1 MPSPGEHKTVQARI
15 LRYASDIGWD
25 VVTQADSERLRGFDP
40 SIPSPADRAYRAS
53 LFLRE
58 VFAKKMSEFNPGYD
72 DTPDALLGIF
82 RNLPATEEGNFEFL
96 QYVRNMKTHY
106 VPNEGRELDLKLV
119 DFDKPSRNEYHVT
132 EEFSFHNGRFGTRED
147 VVFLV
152 NGIPVLTFECKNAT
166 KREAI
171 ALGVDQIR
179 RYHEETPELFVPET
193 LFAVTEALG
202 FVYGVTWNTQRRNIF
217 QWKDD
222 AAGQLE
228 TKVKS
233 FCDRSHVL
241 DLLRSF
247 VVFAEKDERLEKYV
261 LRQHQR
267 VAVELVVGR
276 CLDRHK
282 TRGLVWHTQGSGK
295 TYTMIKA
302 AELLFKA
309 ARAEKPT
316 IIFLIDRN
324 ELEDQ
329 MLRNLASLGIANVEH
344 ADRMTRL
351 NELLR
356 NDYRGLV
363 VSTIHKFRD
372 MPAAINERS
381 NIYVLIDEAHRTTGG
396 DLGVYLTAAVPNAT
410 FVGFTGTPIDRT
422 AHGRGTFKTFGV
434 DDDRGYLHKYSIAES
449 IEDGATLPL
458 YYSLAASELLV
469 PAQLMEDEFLE
480 VADVEG
486 VADIEELNAVLDRA
500 VNLKNFLKADK
511 RVTKVASEIAD
522 HYRSVVEPLGYKAFV
537 VGVDREACAK
547 YKRALDG
554 VLPPEYSEVV
564 FTGNNNDPVELKALH
579 LDETREREIRRAF
592 QDAQALPK
600 ILIVT
605 EKLLTGFDAPILYTM
620 YLDKPMRDH
629 TLLQAV
635 ARVNRPYENEDEE
648 LVKPHGLIVD
658 FVGIFDKLERALA
671 FDSDEVDAV
680 VKDVDKLKELFAT
693 ELGVAQRDY
702 LPLITQNFNDKD
714 VDTVIEHFRDDDR
727 RSEIHR
733 LYKQIEALFE
743 ILAPDAFLRPFL
755 DDYATISAIFAVV
768 RRAYSDRLVLDRDFL
783 RKTNEVVQAH
793 VDVAVIKIVDDYVAL
808 GPDALAELK
817 AKNTGDGTRVV
828 NLVKSITRAA
838 EEEPGDPFLV
848 ALSDRVRAVQ
858 ERFRTRQAATE
869 EALDELT
876 KLIQENEDRKA
887 RQADAGMDAI
897 AFFVKENMTQ
907 LDPQVTEK
915 VGVEISA
922 TLKAHPRW
930 SISAAEERTVR
941 QAISF
946 VLLRHIDDIDAV
958 AQAVNDLLSIF
969 GRSVEP

>member
-1 MPSPGEHKTVQARI
+1 VPSPGEHKTVQARI